1 MMKPAQFQTFML
13 RYFPTCLLGFFI
25 CLLSAALS
33 ATLWIDSHWRN
44 HPDNP
49 LFTMMSSAVLVLL
62 LCSGHFAMVRGFT
75 WAAWVVLPV
84 PTVALLMALS
94 LLGSGVNAVLLAILL
109 ALPLL
114 ALLVLNSQRHREMRR
129 RLVELRKVRR

>member
-1 MMKPAQFQTFML
+1 MKPAAFQTFMR
-13 RYFPTCLLGFFI
+13 RYFPTFLLGFFI
-25 CLLSAALS
+25 CLISAALS

-49 LFTMMSSAVLVLL
+49 SFTMISSAVLILL
-62 LCSGHFAMVRGFT
+62 LCAGHIAMVRGFT
-75 WAAWVVLPV
+75 WAVWVVLLV
-84 PTVALLMALS
+84 PTAALLMALS

-114 ALLVLNSQRHREMRR
+114 ALLVFNSQRHREMRR
-129 RLVELRKVRR
+129 QLVALRMARR